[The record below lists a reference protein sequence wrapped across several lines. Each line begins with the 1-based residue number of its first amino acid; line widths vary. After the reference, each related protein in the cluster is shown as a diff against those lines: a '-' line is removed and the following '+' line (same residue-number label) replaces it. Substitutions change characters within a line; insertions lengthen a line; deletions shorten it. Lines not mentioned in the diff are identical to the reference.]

1 MYTTDYGGTMTTA
14 DDTFARLAAAN
25 PVPELPAAEPPER
38 LRRLIESEG
47 HAVGGARRRTP
58 TDRLMRPLAAVG
70 AAMVAATVGLV
81 LSNGV
86 ANPGVNIAA
95 AAYAATAAGGDVVE
109 AQFVERTRLPHG
121 RVVRYDHR
129 EWLDVAAETRRDR
142 TILPASLTARA
153 LLNSRNRKASGTIME
168 LATSPHW
175 LETWSSSEAD
185 VVRRIPSSSRER
197 EADVVRRILSS
208 SSKRLTNAP
217 QPAAGAGGG
226 QAPAGIE
233 AFRRLYREQPIKLI
247 GHERWH
253 GRLLW
258 KLEGYVGFA
267 RTSAHAKLVP
277 ILAEVVLVDPRTYLP
292 VLQRQILL
300 PTRGRHVEGE
310 DELVSYRHLPLG
322 ASSKALLKV
331 TNQHPYV
338 RVFVERPAKLG
349 HVRPPKLPGRA
360 AAPRPDARVFV
371 ERPAKLGRATKP

>member
-1 MYTTDYGGTMTTA
+1 MTTD
-14 DDTFARLAAAN
+14 DTLARLAAAN

-38 LRRLIESEG
+38 LRRLIEAEG
-47 HAVGGARRRTP
+47 HAVSDARRRTP
-58 TDRLMRPLAAVG
+58 TGRLMRPLAAVG
-70 AAMVAATVGLV
+70 AAVVAATVGLV
-81 LSNGV
+81 LSNG
-86 ANPGVNIAA
+86 ASSPSINIAA

-109 AQFVERTRLPHG
+109 ARFVERTRLPHG

-142 TILPASLTARA
+142 TILSASLTARA
-153 LLNSRNRKASGTIME
+153 LLNRRDRKAPGTTLE

-197 EADVVRRILSS
+197 EAEVVRRILSS
-208 SSKRLTNAP
+208 SRKRLTDAP
-217 QPAAGAGGG
+217 QPAAGAGVG
-226 QAPAGIE
+226 QSPAGIE
-233 AFRRLYREQPIKLI
+233 AFRRLYREQPLKLI

-292 VLQRQILL
+292 VVQRQILL
-300 PTRGRHVEGE
+300 TTRGRHVEGE
-310 DELVSYRHLPLG
+310 DELVGYRRLPLG
-322 ASSKALLKV
+322 ASSEALLKV
-331 TNQHPYV
+331 TSQHPHA
-338 RVFVERPAKLG
+338 RVLVERHP
-349 HVRPPKLPGRA
+349 HVH
-360 AAPRPDARVFV
+360 VFM
-371 ERPAKLGRATKP
+371 EQPAKLGRAARP